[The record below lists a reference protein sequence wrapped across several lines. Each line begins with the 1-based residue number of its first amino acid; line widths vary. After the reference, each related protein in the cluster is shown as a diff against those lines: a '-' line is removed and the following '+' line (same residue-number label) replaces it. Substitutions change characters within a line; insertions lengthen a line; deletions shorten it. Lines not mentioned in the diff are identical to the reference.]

1 MAIDAESTISNLE
14 GGNISANGFLSHVL
28 NFDNENKAIVMNSF
42 QYLFMA
48 LIPVVLILKLIK
60 YYIPEEDSDKASLE
74 IGFEILLQ
82 LFIIVFFIYLL
93 DKIIRY
99 FPTFSKINY
108 MDMNIINIILPTL
121 IIMLTMQTKLG
132 AKINILYDRLHNRL
146 FGNTSSETNKSQY
159 LGKTNLAPV
168 NSNNRLNIPET
179 HQTSR
184 ADQLDN
190 TMIAPPSG
198 QMNHHNTVSLI
209 DNLPNFV
216 NNNQQNNIPNG
227 VMQNVFDSNEP
238 LAANDVLG
246 GSMF

>member
-1 MAIDAESTISNLE
+1 
-14 GGNISANGFLSHVL
+14 
-28 NFDNENKAIVMNSF
+28 
-42 QYLFMA
+42 
-48 LIPVVLILKLIK
+48 
-60 YYIPEEDSDKASLE
+60 
-74 IGFEILLQ
+74 
-82 LFIIVFFIYLL
+82 
-93 DKIIRY
+93 
-99 FPTFSKINY
+99 
-108 MDMNIINIILPTL
+108 
-121 IIMLTMQTKLG
+121 MQTKLG

-159 LGKTNLAPV
+159 VGKTNLAPV

-198 QMNHHNTVSLI
+198 QMNHQNTVSLI